1 MRFGA
6 ASFVVVTLAL
16 LAAAGCKQ
24 SGDDAKP
31 AAQAPPAAPA
41 PAGQPVSQIVEAA
54 CGMCKFDLA
63 ASGCG
68 LAVRI
73 DGVAYEVE
81 GANMDDHG
89 DAHGADGMCN
99 VIRRARVVGA
109 VTDGRFVATSFEL
122 LPVESGS

>member
-1 MRFGA
+1 MTQRLA
-6 ASFVVVTLAL
+6 VVLAL

-31 AAQAPPAAPA
+31 AAQATAAAPA
-41 PAGQPVSQIVEAA
+41 AQIVEAA

-63 ASGCG
+63 GGECG

-73 DGVAYEVE
+73 DGAVYPVE
-81 GANMDDHG
+81 GATLDDHG

-99 VIRRARVVGA
+99 VVRRAKVVGT
-109 VTDGRFVATSFEL
+109 VVDGRFVATSFEL
-122 LPVESGS
+122 LPAESGS